1 MAIAPNVSLTGTL
14 DYFWTDS
21 SGTPSG
27 DPQASIKFGLHGYG
41 SQIPRVSG
49 QALFQDASID
59 IKVQPEGDQAGEFEL
74 MFYSNDIISP
84 AGTYYTLT
92 TLNGNG
98 DILQINA
105 YRFVGSG
112 QYDASLLEPYD
123 PNQPPPAL
131 PPLILN
137 LLLVVPYSPNPDFPG
152 DTYTSWQIT
161 LTGDATATFSDLVDG
176 NLYTIL
182 IAQDGVGGHNF
193 NWPLNVY
200 NPTGP
205 NREAVSLTVQ
215 TFVAVSNMLYPI
227 GAGTYYP

>member
-1 MAIAPNVSLTGTL
+1 MATTAPNVELVGDFATILGVP
-14 DYFWTDS
+14 
-21 SGTPSG
+21 GTPPTPNLFVG
-27 DPQASIKFGLHGYG
+27 QVVIQLCGYG
-41 SQIPRVSG
+41 SQVPRVPG
-49 QALFQDASID
+49 QSSLVRVTDEPAITTQGYFTAWLYDNTLIA
-59 IKVQPEGDQAGEFEL
+59 
-74 MFYSNDIISP
+74 P
-84 AGTYYTLT
+84 AGTYYTV
-92 TLNGNG
+92 TLKNENG
-98 DILQINA
+98 DITQVMA
-105 YRFVGSG
+105 FRFTAGG
-112 QYDASLLEPYD
+112 YYDLSLLTPYD

-137 LLLVVPYSPNPDFPG
+137 LLLVVAYSETPDFPG

-161 LTGDATATFSDLVDG
+161 LNGDATATFSNLVDG

-205 NREAVSLTVQ
+205 DREANSLTVQ